1 MFFNISK
8 NPIDFTPVTIKLNPR
23 LPDCVIFDIDGT
35 LSHMTDRSPYEWA
48 RVFED
53 VEDKSTV
60 AILNYLNMNE
70 DRPDVVICDWVIK
83 EEMWRDLATRYNI
96 VGMFDD
102 RLQVVRRARAL
113 GLKVFNVEYN
123 NF

>member
-1 MFFNISK
+1 M
-8 NPIDFTPVTIKLNPR
+8 
-23 LPDCVIFDIDGT
+23 
-35 LSHMTDRSPYEWA
+35 
-48 RVFED
+48 
-53 VEDKSTV
+53 
-60 AILNYLNMNE
+60 
-70 DRPDVVICDWVIK
+70 RPDWVIK